1 MCVFLFAGLSIY
13 VVDLHHYVRN
23 YRAKTLI
30 VKEFEKTDNNLSVV
44 LTCLTQPLTCCPFS

>member
-23 YRAKTLI
+23 CRAKILTI
-30 VKEFEKTDNNLSVV
+30 KEFEKRTTICQL
-44 LTCLTQPLTCCPFS
+44 C

>member
-23 YRAKTLI
+23 CRAKTLT
-30 VKEFEKTDNNLSVV
+30 VKEFEKQTTVCHL
-44 LTCLTQPLTCCPFS
+44 C